1 MFGSQFTATRDKRL
15 IVFFL
20 MSYHKISFWF
30 LYFLRWIRQALLLLV
45 HHKHAIGSKSLK
57 FYFNKPLLF
66 SNITTLKT
74 LKSNWIWDTV
84 KSILLFSSTMFPKL
98 KKQSL
103 WKTHL
108 FCNENKGCREDQ
120 EGQVKCKMSKAFK
133 SLSGATLG
141 TALK

>member
-45 HHKHAIGSKSLK
+45 HHKHAMGSKSLK

-66 SNITTLKT
+66 CNITALKT

-84 KSILLFSSTMFPKL
+84 KCILLFSSTMFPKF
-98 KKQSL
+98 KKL
-103 WKTHL
+103 WNTTFL
-108 FCNENKGCREDQ
+108 QWRQRLQREDQ
-120 EGQVKCKMSKAFK
+120 RPGSRVAGWR
-133 SLSGATLG
+133 LSYQRPSSHFQE
-141 TALK
+141 